1 MVTHGQLLRQ
11 QSQSRF
17 WTGRFRRVS
26 KFEFEEFEFEF
37 PSGVQKLDL
46 VLTNLHVRL
55 IIIIIVI
62 FANMTFTDALVQH
75 SEGTVS
81 HDVDDK
87 VAWGNSMRRQFSPP
101 GVSLEDGSINQE
113 FFKPKRI
120 IIQLTE
126 AKRWGESEKLALL
139 QGIEKHGVGK
149 WREIIQDHAELSR
162 YDDQFI
168 RLKTARL
175 LGTQSL
181 ARHMGWKGDAA
192 AVQKEYAYHKK
203 LGEDLGCWKGGVL
216 VENDKGSVAQAL
228 TEAKDS

>member
-1 MVTHGQLLRQ
+1 MTVVGTHQ
-11 QSQSRF
+11 QSNSDISQQLAE
-17 WTGRFRRVS
+17 
-26 KFEFEEFEFEF
+26 K
-37 PSGVQKLDL
+37 
-46 VLTNLHVRL
+46 
-55 IIIIIVI
+55 I
-62 FANMTFTDALVQH
+62 
-75 SEGTVS
+75 
-81 HDVDDK
+81 
-87 VAWGNSMRRQFSPP
+87 AWGNSMHLQFSPQ
-101 GVSLEDGSINQE
+101 GVSLEDGSINQD

-149 WREIIQDHAELSR
+149 WREIIQDHADLSR

-192 AVQKEYAYHKK
+192 AVQKEYEFHKR
-203 LGEDLGCWKGGVL
+203 LGEELGCWKGGVL
-216 VENDKGSVAQAL
+216 VENDQGSVAQAL
-228 TEAKDS
+228 ADKAT